1 MIDERELVEQAVRAL
16 VRDEPAFDDLI
27 QRRDRKR
34 RNQRIAAGIVGVA
47 VFVAAIWIVTSVG
60 SLDRSDT
67 SVLPGGSGTTGPT
80 EIGPEITPTPT
91 PPVERVGFLGM
102 PPEDAE
108 PTPVDGKLLYHME
121 TSAPDGV
128 KLDIWVHTDGSV
140 VWLRHEGGLDNGS
153 IETDTG
159 YVLQVLTPRG
169 VELLRQEILDTGLFD
184 HDRTFRGDYDE
195 PFDEGVG
202 AFHGPSGLWIDFE
215 GGISVTWYPGH
226 EKLFDGPPTDAQR
239 QTLGRLVDRLAD
251 PAAWLPD
258 SAWQDRELRAFV
270 PSTYTVY
277 ICCRHRE
284 TSQLPAPANELLTE
298 GEENHCVTTEQARAI
313 VEAYEAEGF
322 PLFDRPFI
330 GGSVT
335 YMVLPSEG
343 HTFIPN
349 LSGSC

>member
-1 MIDERELVEQAVRAL
+1 MSRDRFDVLEQFAPLFEAP
-16 VRDEPAFDDLI
+16 EPSFDRFLR
-27 QRRDRKR
+27 RRDRKR
-34 RNQRIAAGIVGVA
+34 RNQRIAAGIVGMA
-47 VFVAAIWIVTSVG
+47 VFVAAVWIVTSVG
-60 SLDRSDT
+60 PLDRSDT
-67 SVLPGGSGTTGPT
+67 SVLPGGSGTTGPAQT
-80 EIGPEITPTPT
+80 GPEPP
-91 PPVERVGFLGM
+91 PSPVERVGFLGM

-108 PTPVDGKLLYHME
+108 PTPVNGELLYHME

-128 KLDIWVHTDGSV
+128 KLEIWVHTDGSV

-159 YVLQVLTPRG
+159 YLLQVLTPKG

-184 HDRTFRGDYDE
+184 HDRAFRGGYDE

-202 AFHGPSGLWIDFE
+202 TFHGPSGLWIDFE
-215 GGISVTWYPGH
+215 GGVSVTWYQGH
-226 EKLFDGPPTDAQR
+226 EKLFDGHPTDAQR

-277 ICCRHRE
+277 ICCKYRE
-284 TSQLPAPANELLTE
+284 TSQLPAPANELLTD
-298 GEENHCVTTEQARAI
+298 GEEYHCVTTDQARAM

-322 PLFDRPFI
+322 KLLGRPFI

-343 HTFIPN
+343 HTFIP
-349 LSGSC
+349 SFARSC